1 MQVNNRVRALLL
13 DRSEQLLL
21 IKRVKPNR
29 TPYWVV
35 PGGGVER
42 GDEDFEAALEREIM
56 EELGGTIEIQK
67 LVKVLEYHG
76 DDDRTV
82 RQFLYLTRL
91 VQYDLSKRS
100 GPEFLDPAR
109 GEYLVEAIPLT
120 VEAIGA
126 LNLISDDIKH
136 FLIDNLDQLHYLPDL
151 RSALAPTA

>member
-1 MQVNNRVRALLL
+1 MQVNNRVRAILL
-13 DRSEQLLL
+13 DRSERLML

-42 GDEDFEAALEREIM
+42 HDADFEAALEREIM
-56 EELGGTIEIQK
+56 EELGGTIEIEK

-82 RQFLYLTRL
+82 RQYLYLTRL

-100 GPEFLDPAR
+100 GPEFTDPTR
-109 GEYLVEAIPLT
+109 GEYIVEAIPMT
-120 VEAIGA
+120 AEAISK
-126 LNLISDDIKH
+126 LNLISDEIKN
-136 FLIDNLDQLHYLPDL
+136 FLIANLNRFDYLPDL
-151 RSALAPTA
+151 RSALPLTG